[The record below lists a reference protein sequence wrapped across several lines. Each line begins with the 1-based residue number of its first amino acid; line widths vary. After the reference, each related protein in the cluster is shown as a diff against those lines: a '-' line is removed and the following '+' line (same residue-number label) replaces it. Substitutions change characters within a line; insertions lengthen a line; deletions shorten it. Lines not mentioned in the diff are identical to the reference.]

1 MPNLKYLAEEL
12 GTDVETLRQVSTIG
26 DYPEDF
32 RLNELQEANVRNSFE
47 VARNAGQLPTAPAA
61 EATGAP
67 EPVAEPQPE

>member
-12 GTDVETLRQVSTIG
+12 GTDVETLRSLSTIG

-47 VARNAGQLPTAPAA
+47 TARNAGQLPTVPAA
-61 EATGAP
+61 EPTGEPVTGA
-67 EPVAEPQPE
+67 EAQPE